1 MKVFISWSGKD
12 SRKFGE
18 ALRDWLPA
26 VLQFVK
32 PYFTPSDVEKG
43 SRWNSEIA
51 KELESSKMGIICVT
65 RENLHSD
72 WVLFEAG
79 ALSKSLESSRLCP
92 ILFDI
97 QNTDLTGPLK
107 QFQTT
112 EFNKNDFKKLV
123 SAINANYGEN
133 KLQAK
138 VLDSVFEKWWPE
150 LEAKVNTIFTKLDQ
164 VDEEP
169 IRTDRDLLE
178 EILELSRISSKNLR
192 KFPTLIDPGA
202 IYDLLKK
209 YSTLHNN
216 LSIGEGGYQ
225 EILDALH
232 SMEKAIKYIANR
244 YKGRHPK
251 LDESIEELNN
261 LTFKYEKQEDDT
273 TISED
278 DIPF

>member
-1 MKVFISWSGKD
+1 MKVFISWSGKN
-12 SRKFGE
+12 SKKFGE
-18 ALRDWLPA
+18 TLRDWLPA

-32 PYFTPSDVEKG
+32 PYFTPSDIEKG

-51 KELESSKMGIICVT
+51 KELESSMMGIICVT

-79 ALSKSLESSRLCP
+79 ALSKSLESARVCP
-92 ILFDI
+92 ILFGI

-123 SAINANYGEN
+123 SAINTNYDES
-133 KLQAK
+133 KLK
-138 VLDSVFEKWWPE
+138 PKILDSVFEKWWPE
-150 LEAKVNTIFTKLDQ
+150 LETKVNTIFTKLDQ

-169 IRTDRDLLE
+169 IRTDRELLE
-178 EILELSRISSKNLR
+178 EILELSRISSRNLR
-192 KFPTLIDPGA
+192 NLPMPLSLGA
-202 IYDLLKK
+202 IQDLLGK
-209 YSTLHNN
+209 YIGLHNDQ
-216 LSIGEGGYQ
+216 IAGKGGYQ
-225 EILDALH
+225 ETLDTLQ

-244 YKGRHPK
+244 FKGRNIK
-251 LDESIEELNN
+251 LDESIEQLNN

-273 TISED
+273 TIREE

>member
-32 PYFTPSDVEKG
+32 PYFTPSDIEKG

-51 KELESSKMGIICVT
+51 KELESSSIGIICVT
-65 RENLHSD
+65 RDNLHSD

-133 KLQAK
+133 KLKPQ
-138 VLDSVFEKWWPE
+138 VLDDVFEIWWPQ
-150 LEAKVNTIFTKLDQ
+150 LETKINTILTKINQ
-164 VDEEP
+164 VDKEP
-169 IRTDRDLLE
+169 IRKERDLLE
-178 EILELSRISSKNLR
+178 EILELSRVTSRNLR
-192 KFPTLIDPGA
+192 KLPMSIGSGA
-202 IYDLLKK
+202 IYDLFKK
-209 YSTLHNN
+209 YIDLHNS
-216 LSIGEGGYQ
+216 LVMGEGGYQ
-225 EILDALH
+225 ETLDALQ
-232 SMEKAIKYIANR
+232 SMEKAIKYIANLF
-244 YKGRHPK
+244 KGRNTK
-251 LDESIEELNN
+251 LDELIEQLKN
-261 LTFKYEKQEDDT
+261 LTFKYEKLEDDT
-273 TISED
+273 TIREE

>member
-32 PYFTPSDVEKG
+32 TYFTPSDIEKG

-51 KELESSKMGIICVT
+51 KELESSSIGIICVT
-65 RENLHSD
+65 RDNLHND

-133 KLQAK
+133 KLKPQ
-138 VLDSVFEKWWPE
+138 VLDDVFEIWWPQ
-150 LEAKVNTIFTKLDQ
+150 LETKINTILTKINQ
-164 VDEEP
+164 VDKEP
-169 IRTDRDLLE
+169 IRKERDLLE
-178 EILELSRISSKNLR
+178 EILELSRVTSRNLR
-192 KFPTLIDPGA
+192 KLPMSIGSGA
-202 IYDLLKK
+202 IYDLFKK
-209 YSTLHNN
+209 YIDLHNS
-216 LSIGEGGYQ
+216 LVMGEGGYQ
-225 EILDALH
+225 ETLDALQ
-232 SMEKAIKYIANR
+232 SMEKAIKYIANLF
-244 YKGRHPK
+244 KGRNTK
-251 LDESIEELNN
+251 LDELIEQLKN
-261 LTFKYEKQEDDT
+261 LTFKYEKLEDDT
-273 TISED
+273 TIREE

>member
-150 LEAKVNTIFTKLDQ
+150 LKTKIDIIIKKFGQ
-164 VDEEP
+164 DDMEP
-169 IRTDRDLLE
+169 VRTERDLLE
-178 EILELSRISSKNLR
+178 EILNLSRVTLKNMRKASPSINPDAIQELLR
-192 KFPTLIDPGA
+192 KYID
-202 IYDLLKK
+202 
-209 YSTLHNN
+209 LHDNQVT
-216 LSIGEGGYQ
+216 GQGGYQ
-225 EILDALH
+225 DTLDGLK
-232 SMEKAIKYIANR
+232 SMKRAIDYLAGHFRGQN
-244 YKGRHPK
+244 HE
-251 LDESIEELNN
+251 LDELIEKLKS
-261 LTFKYEKQEDDT
+261 LTFQCQKIEDN
-273 TISED
+273 TIIREE

>member
-1 MKVFISWSGKD
+1 MKVFISWSEKD

-18 ALRDWLPA
+18 ALRDWLPV
-26 VLQFVK
+26 VLQFVE

-79 ALSKSLESSRLCP
+79 ALSKSLESSRVCP
-92 ILFDI
+92 ILFGI
-97 QNTDLTGPLK
+97 KNTDLAGPLK

-123 SAINANYGEN
+123 SAINANYGES
-133 KLQAK
+133 KLKEK
-138 VLDSVFEKWWPE
+138 VLESAFEKWWPE
-150 LEAKVNTIFTKLDQ
+150 LEIKVNDIFDKLDQ
-164 VDEEP
+164 TDEVP
-169 IRTDRDLLE
+169 IREDRDLLE
-178 EILELSRISSKNLR
+178 EILELSRVTSRNL
-192 KFPTLIDPGA
+192 KKVPMLIGPGA

-209 YSTLHNN
+209 YIVLHNN
-216 LSIGEGGYQ
+216 QVIGEGGYQ
-225 EILDALH
+225 ETLDALQ
-232 SMEKAIKYIANR
+232 SMERAIKYIANLF
-244 YKGRHPK
+244 KGRNTK
-251 LDESIEELNN
+251 LDELIEQLNN

-273 TISED
+273 TISEE

>member
-1 MKVFISWSGKD
+1 MKVFISWSEKD

-32 PYFTPSDVEKG
+32 PYFTPSDIEKG

-79 ALSKSLESSRLCP
+79 ALSKSLEKSRVCP
-92 ILFDI
+92 ILFGIKD
-97 QNTDLTGPLK
+97 TDLAGPLK

-112 EFNKNDFKKLV
+112 KFDKNDFKKLV
-123 SAINANYGEN
+123 SAINTNYGEN

-150 LEAKVNTIFTKLDQ
+150 LEIKVNDIFAKLDQ

-169 IRTDRDLLE
+169 IRENRDLLE
-178 EILELSRISSKNLR
+178 EILELSRVTSINLR
-192 KFPTLIDPGA
+192 KFPMSISPSA

-209 YSTLHNN
+209 YITLHDN
-216 LSIGEGGYQ
+216 LAIGEGGYQ
-225 EILDALH
+225 EILDALQ
-232 SMEKAIKYIANR
+232 SMEKAIKYIAKFF
-244 YKGRHPK
+244 KGRNTK
-251 LDESIEELNN
+251 LDELIDQLNN
-261 LTFKYEKQEDDT
+261 LNFKYEKQEDDT

>member
-32 PYFTPSDVEKG
+32 TYFTPSDIEKG

-51 KELESSKMGIICVT
+51 KELESSSIGIICVT
-65 RENLHSD
+65 RDNLHND

-133 KLQAK
+133 KLKPQ
-138 VLDSVFEKWWPE
+138 VLDDVFEIWWPQ
-150 LEAKVNTIFTKLDQ
+150 LETKINTILTKINQ
-164 VDEEP
+164 VDKEP
-169 IRTDRDLLE
+169 IRKERDLLE
-178 EILELSRISSKNLR
+178 EILELSRVTSRNLR
-192 KFPTLIDPGA
+192 KLPMSIGWGA
-202 IYDLLKK
+202 IYDLIKRDID
-209 YSTLHNN
+209 LHNS
-216 LSIGEGGYQ
+216 LVMGEGGYQ
-225 EILDALH
+225 ETLDALQ
-232 SMEKAIKYIANR
+232 SMEKAIKYIANLF
-244 YKGRHPK
+244 KGRNTK
-251 LDESIEELNN
+251 LDELIEQLKN
-261 LTFKYEKQEDDT
+261 LTFKYEKLEDDT
-273 TISED
+273 TIREE